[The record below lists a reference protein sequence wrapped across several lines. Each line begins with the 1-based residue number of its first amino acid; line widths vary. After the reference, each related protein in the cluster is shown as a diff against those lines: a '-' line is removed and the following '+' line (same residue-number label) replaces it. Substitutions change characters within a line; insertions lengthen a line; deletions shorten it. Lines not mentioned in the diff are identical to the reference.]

1 MSDLQTP
8 SGHPVRNPRSAHVW
22 SLARADYLAGAGAP
36 EVCERH
42 GLSLSTFRW
51 RARKEGW
58 RRADQA
64 ETPCDAPFTDPVS
77 GAPDRAQAGAGA
89 GSGPLP
95 LDVLRPD
102 ESWDAMVELSDIV
115 WLHLQRAIRAG
126 RLIEA
131 RGWAR
136 VHRDLIGGAEGP
148 VDRAANAPLRQLMQQ
163 KIDEAAAQ
171 LAAFEFPPLPA
182 RSPARQ
188 RDDDDDGD

>member
-58 RRADQA
+58 RRADQL
-64 ETPCDAPFTDPVS
+64 ETPCDAPFTDPARD
-77 GAPDRAQAGAGA
+77 GDRPAAAPSPIDA
-89 GSGPLP
+89 
-95 LDVLRPD
+95 LRPD
-102 ESWDAMVELSDIV
+102 ENWAAMVELSDIV

-136 VHRDLIGGAEGP
+136 VHRDLTNGAEGP
-148 VDRAANAPLRQLMQQ
+148 VDRAANAPLRRLMQQ

-182 RSPARQ
+182 RSSPEVRSDSPR
-188 RDDDDDGD
+188 RD

>member
-58 RRADQA
+58 RRADQP
-64 ETPCDAPFTDPVS
+64 ETPCDAPFTDLAS
-77 GAPDRAQAGAGA
+77 GAPDRPGAA
-89 GSGPLP
+89 PLP

-102 ESWDAMVELSDIV
+102 ESWAAMVELSDIV

-148 VDRAANAPLRQLMQQ
+148 VDRAANAPLRQLMQSQ
-163 KIDEAAAQ
+163 IEAAAAQ
-171 LAAFEFPPLPA
+171 LATFEFPPLPT
-182 RSPARQ
+182 RSSRED
-188 RDDDDDGD
+188 RDDDDRD